1 MYTNAVHICII
12 HSFIHS
18 PAAPRLYLKVRA
30 YGYVY
35 NLIVLLSYCEYSH
48 TPPPYHTCPHMFRA
62 PFIPATSLPFPRST
76 PADVSTCQA
85 LFQRLVRPAFRP
97 LSPHLPNRL
106 LPRLSPR
113 PSPQGGPMAY
123 RTYRYIIW
131 YIINQIIYG
140 VGIMLLVLCRIE
152 RT

>member
-1 MYTNAVHICII
+1 M
-12 HSFIHS
+12 
-18 PAAPRLYLKVRA
+18 
-30 YGYVY
+30 
-35 NLIVLLSYCEYSH
+35 IVLLSYCEYSH

-85 LFQRLVRPAFRP
+85 PFHQLVRPAFRP

-131 YIINQIIYG
+131 YIINQIRSRDH
-140 VGIMLLVLCRIE
+140 VVRPLVLRRRKEKRRESLSSLLSSPFDPCFCVFVPLCLSCL
-152 RT
+152 